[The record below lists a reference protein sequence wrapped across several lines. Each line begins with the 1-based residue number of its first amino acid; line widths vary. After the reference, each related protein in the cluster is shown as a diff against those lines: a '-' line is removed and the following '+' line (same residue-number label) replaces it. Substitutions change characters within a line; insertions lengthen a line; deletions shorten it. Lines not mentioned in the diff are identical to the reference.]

1 MNKKL
6 YQTVIDYIN
15 SQINSGELT
24 IGDLIPSE
32 SQLSKLLNVSIGTVR
47 KATDKLEHNKVL
59 YRHHGKGTYISDYGF
74 DNSIFNFFSY
84 GNQTG
89 SSIRIYKTTPIR
101 KKVKATSEISFQ
113 LGINQGDDVIY
124 LERRGYIDKKNPII
138 IEKSWWVADVVEGL
152 QKPSLHIPDLLY
164 AVIFKEFDTHIIIGF
179 PGENDADFE
188 ESIDF
193 IIKHKPKHV
202 LTSRYMDLKILP
214 AYKLPNKIAPE
225 IITHRLKLFEKRMK
239 STGIICNSD
248 ESDIIQD
255 RFERINKT
263 YRQ

>member
-15 SQINSGELT
+15 SQISSGELT

-32 SQLSKLLNVSIGTVR
+32 SQLSKILNVSVGTVR
-47 KATDKLEHNKVL
+47 KAIDKLEYNKVL
-59 YRHHGKGTYISDYGF
+59 YRHHGKGTYVSDYGF

-138 IEKSWWVADVVEGL
+138 IEKSWWVAGVVEGL

-164 AVIFKEFDTHIIIGF
+164 AVIFKEFDTQINSSQ
-179 PGENDADFE
+179 E
-188 ESIDF
+188 
-193 IIKHKPKHV
+193 V
-202 LTSRYMDLKILP
+202 LTAGIADDETAKIL
-214 AYKLPNKIAPE
+214 
-225 IITHRLKLFEKRMK
+225 H
-239 STGIICNSD
+239 
-248 ESDIIQD
+248 
-255 RFERINKT
+255 INKGDPVVILNRHSYAKDKGLVEFRIT
-263 YRQ
+263 TGRADMFSYTTSIGTPQP

>member
-1 MNKKL
+1 MRILNKQLSSQFNKDRPIRMNKKL

-15 SQINSGELT
+15 NQIGSGDLT

-32 SQLSKLLNVSIGTVR
+32 SQLSKLLNVSVGTVR
-47 KATDKLEHNKVL
+47 KAIDKLEHNKVL

-101 KKVKATSEISFQ
+101 KKIKATSEVAFQ
-113 LGINQGDDVIY
+113 LGVNQGEDIIY

-138 IEKSWWVADVVEGL
+138 IEKSWWISGVVEGL

-164 AVIFKEFDTHIIIGF
+164 AVVFKEFNTQINSSQ
-179 PGENDADFE
+179 E
-188 ESIDF
+188 
-193 IIKHKPKHV
+193 V
-202 LTSRYMDLKILP
+202 LTAGIANDETAKIL
-214 AYKLPNKIAPE
+214 
-225 IITHRLKLFEKRMK
+225 H
-239 STGIICNSD
+239 
-248 ESDIIQD
+248 
-255 RFERINKT
+255 INKGDPVVILNRHSYAKDKGLVEFRIT
-263 YRQ
+263 TGRADMFSYTTTIGTPQT

>member
-15 SQINSGELT
+15 SQISSGELT

-32 SQLSKLLNVSIGTVR
+32 SQLSKLLNVSVGTVR
-47 KATDKLEHNKVL
+47 KAIDKLEHNKVL

-113 LGINQGDDVIY
+113 LGINQADDVIY

-138 IEKSWWVADVVEGL
+138 IEKSWWVAAVVEGL

-164 AVIFKEFDTHIIIGF
+164 AVIFKEFDTQINSSQ
-179 PGENDADFE
+179 E
-188 ESIDF
+188 
-193 IIKHKPKHV
+193 V
-202 LTSRYMDLKILP
+202 LTAGIADDKTAKIL
-214 AYKLPNKIAPE
+214 
-225 IITHRLKLFEKRMK
+225 H
-239 STGIICNSD
+239 
-248 ESDIIQD
+248 
-255 RFERINKT
+255 INKGDPVVILNRHSYAKDKGLVEFRIT
-263 YRQ
+263 TGRADMFSYTTSIGTLQP